1 VRAGSTTSVRA
12 RMQLLVA
19 VPAVHGDRLAR
30 GRGARDVAVT
40 AAARTS
46 HATGPSEVATAAV
59 DQEEM
64 ASDKA

>member
-1 VRAGSTTSVRA
+1 
-12 RMQLLVA
+12 MQLLVA

-40 AAARTS
+40 AAAAAAAARTS